1 MINSSIYIT
10 GHSGFVGKNLL
21 KYLIN
26 YEFIKHKKNDI
37 FSIDE
42 NIVIHLIGKAH
53 DLKKSSNPDDYYA
66 VNTNLTKNIFDEF
79 LKSNAKTFIML
90 SSVKAVADKCSDVLF
105 ENVIPDPKTHYG
117 KSKLLA
123 ENYILN
129 FNLPKNKKVYILRP
143 CMVYG
148 NGNKGNLNLL
158 YKVISKGYPWP
169 LGSFDNLRSF
179 CSIENLNF
187 VIKQLVENENIP
199 SGVYNVCDDKPI
211 STNDLVKLISK
222 SRNTKS
228 RIISIPKLIIRLL
241 AYFGDIFKM
250 PINSERLS
258 KLTENYIVSNKKIK
272 SVLQKKL
279 PVDIKK
285 GLFDTFKNF
294 NYND

>member
-1 MINSSIYIT
+1 MINNSIYIT

-21 KYLIN
+21 EYLTN
-26 YEFIKHKKNDI
+26 YDFIKHKKNHP
-37 FSIDE
+37 FSIEE

-53 DLKKSSNPDDYYA
+53 DLKKTSNPDEYYA

-105 ENVIPDPKTHYG
+105 ENEIPYPKTHYG

-129 FNLPKNKKVYILRP
+129 FNLPENKKVYILRP
-143 CMVYG
+143 CMIYG

-169 LGSFDNLRSF
+169 LGSFNNLRSY

-187 VIKQLVENENIP
+187 IIKQLIENENIP

-211 STNDLVKLISK
+211 STIDLVKLISE
-222 SRNTKS
+222 SRNIKS
-228 RIISIPKLIIRLL
+228 RIIRVPKLIVKFF
-241 AYFGDIFKM
+241 AYFGDTFKS
-250 PINSERLS
+250 PLNSERLS

-272 SVLQKKL
+272 SAIQKKL
-279 PVDIKK
+279 PVDVKK
-285 GLFDTFKNF
+285 GLSDTFKNF
-294 NYND
+294 I